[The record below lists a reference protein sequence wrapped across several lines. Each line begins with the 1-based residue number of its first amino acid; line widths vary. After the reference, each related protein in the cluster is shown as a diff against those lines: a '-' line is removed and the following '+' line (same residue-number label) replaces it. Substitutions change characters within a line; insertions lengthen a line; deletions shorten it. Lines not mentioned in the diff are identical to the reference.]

1 VSDPGPPG
9 PGPRPGPGLV
19 IVQLDG
25 LAESTV
31 RRAIDDGLMP
41 TLERWLRDGS
51 HRMLRWEA
59 ALPSQTSASQ
69 AGILYGD
76 TFDIP
81 GFRWFEKDRGRL
93 NVSNHPQDAARLDRR
108 LSEHDGLLEHGGSS
122 LANLLSGEATHVA
135 LTLSRLGSEV
145 GRRDALYRY
154 LAYPPKAWRTVVLV
168 FREVLVEIGQGWRQR
183 LRRVRPRVRRGG
195 SFPFL
200 RAASNVVLRDLT
212 LSLLLEDIANGVP
225 VTYCTFVGYDVVAH
239 HAGPERRD
247 ALKVLSQLDGTIAT
261 IEEAARGSAGGYA
274 LAILSDHGQ
283 GQGMTFRQRYRWT
296 LEELVRR
303 LALGVRV
310 QGVDERGE
318 GWGYLDALLTEALHG
333 DRRAARVARR
343 YLRPRTR
350 DGYVAVGPDRDRT
363 PEAGTEIVVCA
374 SGPLGHVYLLRDPSR
389 LSLETMEAWYPGLV
403 MGLVAHPGI
412 AFALVRSEILGPI
425 VIGARGV
432 HRLRDGSVEGVDPL
446 DGLGPHAADHLRGLD
461 RFPHTGDIVVNGR
474 IDRETGE
481 VASFEELVGSHG
493 GLGGEQTAAFLLHP
507 AEWTVG
513 EEPLIGA
520 AAIHAVLRDAVGRLA
535 GTSEGA
541 VVAAE

>member
-1 VSDPGPPG
+1 MSGPE
-9 PGPRPGPGLV
+9 RTGPGLV
-19 IVQLDG
+19 IIQLDG
-25 LAESTV
+25 LGEATL
-31 RRAIDDGLMP
+31 RRAIDEGWMP
-41 TLERWLRDGS
+41 TLGRWITEGS
-51 HRMLRWEA
+51 HRLVRWEVGV
-59 ALPSQTSASQ
+59 PTQTSASQ

-108 LSEHDGLLEHGGSS
+108 LSEHDGLLGDGGSS

-135 LTLSRLGSEV
+135 LTLSRLGAGVER
-145 GRRDALYRY
+145 GDALYRY
-154 LAYPPKAWRTVVLV
+154 LAYPPKAWRTLLLV
-168 FREVLVEIGQGWRQR
+168 FRELFLEIGQGWRQR
-183 LRRVRPRVRRGG
+183 LRRVRPRVARGG

-212 LSLLLEDIANGVP
+212 LSLLLEDIAAGIP

-239 HAGPERRD
+239 HAGPDRRD
-247 ALKVLSQLDGTIAT
+247 ALTVLRELDGVIAT
-261 IEEAARGSAGGYA
+261 IEGAANRSAGGYA
-274 LAILSDHGQ
+274 LAVLSDHGQ
-283 GQGMTFRQRYRWT
+283 GQGATFRQRYRWT

-303 LALGVRV
+303 LAQGARV
-310 QGVDERGE
+310 QAVDERGE

-333 DRRAARVARR
+333 DRPAARMARR

-374 SGPLGHVYLLRDPSR
+374 SGPLAHIYLLRDR
-389 LSLETMEAWYPGLV
+389 ARATLEAMEAWHPGLLK
-403 MGLVAHPGI
+403 GLVAHPGI
-412 AFALVRSEILGPI
+412 AWALVRSELLGPV

-432 HRLRDGSVEGVDPL
+432 HRLRDGSIEGVDPL
-446 DGLGPHAADHLRGLD
+446 DGLGPHAADQLRDLD

-481 VASFEELVGSHG
+481 VAAFEELVGSHG
-493 GLGGEQTAAFLLHP
+493 GLGGQQTGAFLLHP
-507 AEWTVG
+507 AGWAVG

-520 AAIHAVLRDAVGRLA
+520 VSIHAVLRDAIGGLVARADA
-535 GTSEGA
+535 GGP
-541 VVAAE
+541 VA